1 LLNQI
6 DSKLKIKIT
15 LYVNYFVFAILLN
28 SVGIVILKSQNIFG
42 VDEVQAS
49 ILELFKDLPIA
60 IVSFF
65 TASLLPKIGYKKSM
79 MAGLALV
86 FFACIGMYF
95 GNSFWAAKILF
106 LCVGAAFALIKVS
119 VYSTIG
125 LVTDNQ
131 TEHNSLM
138 NSIEGVFMIGITC
151 GYFLFPYFNTSED
164 PNAWLQ
170 VYLLLALLVILA
182 MGFLASSNFDI
193 DEIKELN
200 KSSYSLLEMFYLLR
214 YALVIV
220 FILSAFLFVL
230 VEQGIMTWLPSFNER
245 VLSLPENLAIMM
257 TSLLFISSAIGRLG
271 SALLVKKVKW
281 IWIVITCLAISMII
295 VVFILPKVIQT
306 PIGEVNSLFDIPIQ
320 GYLFPVIGLFLAP
333 IYPLINSVV
342 LSALPTHQH
351 STMSGLIIVFSA
363 LGGTLGSRIIGYLFK
378 YAGADNAFGYLM
390 IPLIMLMVTAILLF
404 KYSNSN
410 QVG

>member
-1 LLNQI
+1 
-6 DSKLKIKIT
+6 
-15 LYVNYFVFAILLN
+15 
-28 SVGIVILKSQNIFG
+28 
-42 VDEVQAS
+42 
-49 ILELFKDLPIA
+49 
-60 IVSFF
+60 
-65 TASLLPKIGYKKSM
+65 
-79 MAGLALV
+79 
-86 FFACIGMYF
+86 
-95 GNSFWAAKILF
+95 
-106 LCVGAAFALIKVS
+106 
-119 VYSTIG
+119 
-125 LVTDNQ
+125 
-131 TEHNSLM
+131 
-138 NSIEGVFMIGITC
+138 MIGITC

-257 TSLLFISSAIGRLG
+257 TSLLFISAAIGRLG

-363 LGGTLGSRIIGYLFK
+363 LGGTLGSRMIGYLFK

-390 IPLIMLMVTAILLF
+390 IPLIMLMVTAILLY